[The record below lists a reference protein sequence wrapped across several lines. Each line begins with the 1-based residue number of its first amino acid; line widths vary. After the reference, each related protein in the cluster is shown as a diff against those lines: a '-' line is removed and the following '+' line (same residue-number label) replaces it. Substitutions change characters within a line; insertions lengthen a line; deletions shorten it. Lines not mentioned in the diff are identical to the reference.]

1 MSSGT
6 MAEPGSMPGP
16 LLAPS
21 VALSRGFE
29 FLAQGP
35 EPATA
40 PRAATAASDRSGPV
54 LLREGFRMGELRLM
68 IHYEDGNELT
78 DLPPVYRLPRAPGW
92 FLGMAN
98 LHGTLV
104 PVFDPA
110 ALFGVAHASEAKPM
124 LLVLGHGDEKA
135 GVVIDGLPQRLR
147 FTAADRIENAAVP
160 EALANCVAEAYW
172 YEGLDWLD
180 LQVDALLR
188 TLGEQL
194 AGNAP

>member
-1 MSSGT
+1 MSPGT
-6 MAEPGSMPGP
+6 SSEPGTVP
-16 LLAPS
+16 LLVPS

-29 FLAQGP
+29 FPAQGP
-35 EPATA
+35 EPVSAQT
-40 PRAATAASDRSGPV
+40 AATVAGDGSGTL
-54 LLREGFRMGELRLM
+54 LLREGFRLGGLRLM

-110 ALFGVAHASEAKPM
+110 ELFGVAHASQAKPM

-135 GVVIDGLPQRLR
+135 GLVIDGLPQRLR

-172 YEGLDWLD
+172 YEGLDWMD

-188 TLGEQL
+188 TFSEQL
-194 AGNAP
+194 ASQAP

>member
-1 MSSGT
+1 MSPGISAESGNL
-6 MAEPGSMPGP
+6 PGP
-16 LLAPS
+16 LLPPS

-29 FLAQGP
+29 LLGQGP
-35 EPATA
+35 EPVPA
-40 PRAATAASDRSGPV
+40 PSTLAAAGGPSGPV
-54 LLREGFRMGELRLM
+54 VLREGSCLGELRLR
-68 IHYEDGNELT
+68 IHYQYGNELT
-78 DLPPVYRLPRAPGW
+78 DLPAVYRLPRAPGW

-104 PVFDPA
+104 PVFDA
-110 ALFGVAHASEAKPM
+110 ATLFGVMHDSQAKPM

-135 GVVIDGLPQRLR
+135 GLVIDGLPVRLR

-160 EALANCVAEAYW
+160 DGLSNCVDSAYW
-172 YEGLDWLD
+172 YEGLDWMD

-194 AGNAP
+194 SADAP

>member
-1 MSSGT
+1 MPPGT
-6 MAEPGSMPGP
+6 TSEPGTVP

-29 FLAQGP
+29 FPAQGQ
-35 EPATA
+35 EPVPAQM
-40 PRAATAASDRSGPV
+40 AATVAGDGSGAV
-54 LLREGFRMGELRLM
+54 LLREGFRLGELRLM
-68 IHYEDGNELT
+68 IHYQDGNELT
-78 DLPPVYRLPRAPGW
+78 DLPQVYRLPRAPGW

-110 ALFGVAHASEAKPM
+110 ELFGVAHASQAKPM
-124 LLVLGHGDEKA
+124 LLVLGHGEEKA
-135 GVVIDGLPQRLR
+135 GLVIDGLPQRLR

-172 YEGLDWLD
+172 YEGLDWMD

-194 AGNAP
+194 AASAP